1 MAVNYNEYFVSGCEL
16 AATKHT
22 YTTYSL
28 TSSSTLPSGKPIG
41 SSQMTS
47 FRYVFYTLESDNKI
61 KHFMSCT
68 FIIIYGTLSHKN
80 DTISRRI
87 TAWYCFTMLHRVV
100 EIYPASIHFASQH
113 GAISYIVFKC
123 TSKSFSSPLFN
134 PYLQICIITV
144 IYL

>member
-87 TAWYCFTMLHRVV
+87 TAWYRFTMRHCVV
-100 EIYPASIHFASQH
+100 EIYPASQH
-113 GAISYIVFKC
+113 GAISYIVFKW
-123 TSKSFSSPLFN
+123 TSKSFSTPLFN
-134 PYLQICIITV
+134 PYLQICVITV